1 MGALRNTS
9 NQDRLAKSLTL
20 VISVAC
26 ALGAGNMR
34 SPTVAKRSIYF
45 GGRKTSATLEEAFWQ
60 GLREIAHRRRMAM
73 SDLVGEIAAQP
84 RQSNLSSA
92 LRLYVL
98 KFYQSQIP
106 DPADRR
112 EDVTECSA

>member
-60 GLREIAHRRRMAM
+60 GLREIAHRRRMTM
-73 SDLVGEIAAQP
+73 SDLVGEIAPQC
-84 RQSNLSSA
+84 RQSALPIGTSAVRSEILSE
-92 LRLYVL
+92 
-98 KFYQSQIP
+98 P
-106 DPADRR
+106 DSRP
-112 EDVTECSA
+112 CISP

>member
-1 MGALRNTS
+1 
-9 NQDRLAKSLTL
+9 
-20 VISVAC
+20 
-26 ALGAGNMR
+26 MR

-60 GLREIAHRRRMAM
+60 GLREIAHRRRMTM
-73 SDLVGEIAAQP
+73 SDLVGEIAAQH

-98 KFYQSQIP
+98 RFYRSQIP
-106 DPADRR
+106 DR
-112 EDVTECSA
+112 EERGGVAG

>member
-1 MGALRNTS
+1 
-9 NQDRLAKSLTL
+9 
-20 VISVAC
+20 
-26 ALGAGNMR
+26 MR

-60 GLREIAHRRRMAM
+60 GLREIAHRRRMTM

-98 KFYQSQIP
+98 KFYRSQIP
-106 DPADRR
+106 DPPDGEA
-112 EDVTECSA
+112 VPG

>member
-60 GLREIAHRRRMAM
+60 GLREIAHRRRMTM
-73 SDLVGEIAAQP
+73 SDLVGEIAAQH

-98 KFYQSQIP
+98 RFYRSQIP
-106 DPADRR
+106 DDANR
-112 EDVTECSA
+112 EGVR